1 MGSQVTLEIIGW
13 LYTVTWWVLGCCG
26 QVAAT
31 SFVCSEWPS
40 WDRGHVGEG
49 GARVYLSARATQL
62 VPECALV
69 SGMRLLASLNM
80 LLDT

>member
-1 MGSQVTLEIIGW
+1 MLV
-13 LYTVTWWVLGCCG
+13 
-26 QVAAT
+26 
-31 SFVCSEWPS
+31 
-40 WDRGHVGEG
+40 RG